1 MYKIVNDD
9 GLWVLEAHL
18 HHLQRI
24 SEALHTYPDRPVLHV
39 GGAGLLDRVVV
50 SVDDLVE
57 VFGDTLRHSVQSH
70 IVEFSRLR
78 VHEFGQSYR
87 G

>member
-1 MYKIVNDD
+1 MNKIINDH
-9 GLWVLEAHL
+9 GLWVLEAYL

-24 SEALHTYPDRPVLHV
+24 GEALHTDPDGPVLHV
-39 GGAGLLDRVVV
+39 GSACLLDRVVV

-57 VFGDTLRHSVQSH
+57 VFGDTLRHPVQPH
-70 IVEFSRLR
+70 IVEFSSLR
-78 VHEFGQSYR
+78 VNEFGQSYR